1 MDFEREQLGKVITNI
16 REKQPIVF
24 HITNTVTINDCANI
38 TLAIGAS
45 PLMSFCEDELE
56 DILSFASSLVLNIG
70 TMDKSMREMAV
81 KAGQIANKFGKPV
94 VLDPVGVG
102 ATKARKELVEKLLSE
117 VHFAVIKGNMAEIKS
132 IYGIENSTNR
142 GVDSIE
148 DLENGTEI
156 AIALA
161 KRYDTIIAITGKQD
175 IISDGHRIAK
185 INNGTPIL
193 GKVTGTGCMT
203 ASLIGSACGANRDY
217 FTAATTAVTM
227 MGIAGEKA
235 EEHHSAGGGNG
246 TIRIEILDTIYNMT
260 SDRFNES
267 EKVELL

>member
-1 MDFEREQLGKVITNI
+1 MDFEKEQLGNVISKI

-70 TMDKSMREMAV
+70 TMDKAMREIAV
-81 KAGQIANKFGKPV
+81 KAGEIANRLGKPV

-102 ATKARKELVEKLLSE
+102 ATRARKELVEQLLSK
-117 VHFAVIKGNMAEIKS
+117 VHFAVIKGNMAEINS
-132 IYGIENSTNR
+132 IYGIQNSENR
-142 GVDSIE
+142 GVDSVE
-148 DLENGTEI
+148 DLTNGVEI
-156 AIALA
+156 AKALA
-161 KRYDTIIAITGKQD
+161 KRYDTVIAITGKQD
-175 IISDGHRIAK
+175 IISDGFRVAK
-185 INNGTPIL
+185 INNGTPLL
-193 GKVTGTGCMT
+193 GKITGTGCMT

-217 FTAATTAVTM
+217 FSGATTSIAM

-235 EEHHSAGGGNG
+235 EEHHTAGGGNG
-246 TIRIEILDTIYNMT
+246 TMRVEILDTIYNMT
-260 SDRFNES
+260 ENRFNES